1 MSVDGC
7 GCGYVWMG
15 VWVQHFLGKNPQFLW
30 TDLDKIV
37 DLDKIQQSVYFFELC
52 GGKQGKGG
60 QKRKKNHL
68 QCAFVWYLGSHVGL
82 GREQLVCHHFSL
94 FSVLT
99 NKNASQDHTAYRGEN
114 ETEDQE
120 SDQVPVDQ
128 SQHRIK
134 KWCEMLCAWVA
145 SNMAAWIPINTA
157 QNSPYNPFFLSLSS
171 FFLLFCIYEGKI

>member
-1 MSVDGC
+1 MGECGWVWVSVDGC

-82 GREQLVCHHFSL
+82 GRE
-94 FSVLT
+94 
-99 NKNASQDHTAYRGEN
+99 
-114 ETEDQE
+114 
-120 SDQVPVDQ
+120 
-128 SQHRIK
+128 
-134 KWCEMLCAWVA
+134 
-145 SNMAAWIPINTA
+145 
-157 QNSPYNPFFLSLSS
+157 
-171 FFLLFCIYEGKI
+171 